1 MMQPTSASF
10 PKYIHNSYNSIT
22 NNKKKI
28 SWAEELNILYSKED
42 VQMTNKHLKRCSTL
56 LIIEEMQIKTTT
68 RYHLTLVRMAIIK
81 RSTRIKCW
89 RGCGGKETLLFC
101 WKKCKLMQPLWKTV
115 WRFLKLKVE
124 LPYDPAVPLLDIYLE
139 KTLNL
144 KMYAPHCS

>member
-1 MMQPTSASF
+1 MQPTSASF
-10 PKYIHNSYNSIT
+10 PKYIHSSYNSIT

-56 LIIEEMQIKTTT
+56 LIIEEMQINTTT

-81 RSTRIKCW
+81 RSTSIKCW